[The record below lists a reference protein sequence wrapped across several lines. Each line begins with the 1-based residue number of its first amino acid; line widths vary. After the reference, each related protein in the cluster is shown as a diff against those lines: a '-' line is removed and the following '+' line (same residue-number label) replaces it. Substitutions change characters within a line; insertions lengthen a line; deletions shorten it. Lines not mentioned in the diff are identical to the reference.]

1 MAAASAPQAADEQ
14 WGSRVG
20 FVLASAGSAVGLG
33 NIWRFPS
40 VAADNGGGAFVLL
53 FLFVILLVGAPALMA
68 EMALGRHTRRN
79 PVDAFASLRPRSRW
93 ALAGGLGVLASFVIL
108 SYYSVI
114 AGWVLAYALM
124 AVRGDLV
131 GQDAT
136 ALGQTY
142 ANLAGH
148 PWRPVFW
155 HAIFMAMTVA
165 VVAGGVRRG
174 IERWAKILM
183 PALVALLVV
192 LGVRTLTLDAAR
204 EGAVW
209 FFTPRWDLFTWSSV
223 VRATGQVFFSFSLG
237 MGVMITYGSYLGR
250 AEDIP
255 RSAAYVAA
263 ADAAIALLAGMIV
276 IATLFA
282 FGLPVQ
288 GGPGLL
294 FITLPALLGRMPL
307 GAALTLAFFAM
318 VAMAALTS
326 AVALL
331 EVVAAFAVQR
341 LGMAR
346 RRAVVAAAVL
356 IFGLGVPSALS
367 QGARPVHLLGR
378 DFLSALDAVTSD
390 LILPLGGLST
400 AVFVG
405 WVWGVEPALR
415 ELRAGSPRFRAARV
429 WAASVRVVIPVTV
442 AGVLAAGLAG
452 VR

>member
-1 MAAASAPQAADEQ
+1 VTAPPPQSPADDR
-14 WGSRVG
+14 WGSRLG

-40 VAADNGGGAFVLL
+40 VAAENGGGAFVLL
-53 FLFVILLVGAPALMA
+53 FLLVGVPALMA
-68 EMALGRHTRRN
+68 EMALGRRTRRN
-79 PVDAFASLRPRSRW
+79 PVDAFATLRPRSRW
-93 ALAGGLGVLASFVIL
+93 ALVGAVGVCASFVIL

-114 AGWVLAYALM
+114 AGWILAYALM
-124 AVRGDLV
+124 AVRGDLI
-131 GQDAT
+131 GLDAA
-136 ALGQTY
+136 ALAQTY
-142 ANLAGH
+142 ASLASH

-155 HAIFMAMTVA
+155 HGVFMALTVA

-192 LGVRTLTLDAAR
+192 LGVRALTLDAAR

-209 FFTPRWDLFTWSSV
+209 FFTPRWNLLTWPAV
-223 VRATGQVFFSFSLG
+223 IRATGQVFFSFSLG

-250 AEDIP
+250 TEDIP

-282 FGLPVQ
+282 FDLPIQ

-294 FITLPALLGRMPL
+294 FVTLPALLGQIPL
-307 GAALTLAFFAM
+307 GAALTLAFFVM

-331 EVVAAFAVQR
+331 EVVVAFAVQR
-341 LGMAR
+341 LGMVR
-346 RRAVVAAAVL
+346 RQATVAAAALV
-356 IFGLGVPSALS
+356 FGLGVPSALS
-367 QGARPVHLLGR
+367 QGARPIHLLGR
-378 DFLSALDAVTSD
+378 DFLSGLDALTSD
-390 LILPLGGLST
+390 LFLPLGGLLT

-405 WVWGVEPALR
+405 WVWGIGSALQ
-415 ELRAGSPRFRAARV
+415 ELRAGSPRFRAAGV
-429 WAASVRVVIPVTV
+429 WAVSVRVVIPATI
-442 AGVLAAGLAG
+442 AGILAAGLAG
-452 VR
+452 IR